1 MHVFRLD
8 AFGGDRRGP
17 ETHNMRRS
25 SPSGDL
31 ATTVSRCIM
40 LGSNID
46 RMADRRMK
54 PEQVTLGAPGKYV
67 IRNTRHALLRT
78 ANCYLSPS
86 HNVAVDSSC
95 CLATERSTVLSQFFS
110 NKRGTISL

>member
-1 MHVFRLD
+1 MHVVRLD
-8 AFGGDRRGP
+8 EARGT
-17 ETHNMRRS
+17 ETHDLRRT

-31 ATTVSRCIM
+31 VTRVARCLM

-46 RMADRRMK
+46 RTADSRIK
-54 PEQVTLGAPGKYV
+54 PEQVTLAAPGKYV

-78 ANCYLSPS
+78 ANCYLLFL
-86 HNVAVDSSC
+86 HNIAVDSSC
-95 CLATERSTVLSQFFS
+95 CLATELGTTLSQFFS

>member
-1 MHVFRLD
+1 MHIVRLD
-8 AFGGDRRGP
+8 ALGGDRRGP

-25 SPSGDL
+25 SPSRDL
-31 ATTVSRCIM
+31 ATTATRCIM

-46 RMADRRMK
+46 RMADRRIE
-54 PEQVTLGAPGKYV
+54 PEQVTLAAPGKYV

-78 ANCYLSPS
+78 ANCYLSSS

-95 CLATERSTVLSQFFS
+95 CLATERSTLLSQFFS
-110 NKRGTISL
+110 NKRSTISL